1 MTFQR
6 TTFNVKIKIVQ
17 RCFVMFTL
25 FNLQGTLAVSEVLFR
40 TSPLIIAFCQPLVK
54 YFFQS
59 FSSFSD
65 FFLSP
70 ASRRQKR
77 TEAFGRPLCWRY
89 VSSRSVTRQ
98 VLSAQ
103 TSLTSVFGMGT
114 GGPSLQ
120 STPTILFRDVP
131 WKPNINDFH
140 FANYSR
146 SWVCCFI
153 CRSSPR
159 LISISQLN
167 VLPHLHPW
175 PINDIVYVEPY
186 SISGWEILS

>member
-1 MTFQR
+1 
-6 TTFNVKIKIVQ
+6 
-17 RCFVMFTL
+17 MFTL

-65 FFLSP
+65 FFLSSP
-70 ASRRQKR
+70 AGQKR
-77 TEAFGRPLCWRY
+77 TEAFLRPLCWRY

-120 STPTILFRDVP
+120 STPTISFQGCTLKTEHQWFLFR
-131 WKPNINDFH
+131 N
-140 FANYSR
+140 
-146 SWVCCFI
+146 
-153 CRSSPR
+153 
-159 LISISQLN
+159 LLE
-167 VLPHLHPW
+167 VLSLLFLLVGQALGLLVSVSLMCYHTYTS
-175 PINDIVYVEPY
+175 D
-186 SISGWEILS
+186 LSTT